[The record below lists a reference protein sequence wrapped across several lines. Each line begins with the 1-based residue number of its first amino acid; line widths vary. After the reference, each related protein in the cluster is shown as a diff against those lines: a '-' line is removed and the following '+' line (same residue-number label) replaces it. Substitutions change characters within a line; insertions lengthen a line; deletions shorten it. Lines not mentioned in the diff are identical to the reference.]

1 MVGTAHEKAVPFG
14 MTVPAPLPT
23 LQRHSNASGN
33 DMISADHANR
43 RQFLIGAASL
53 AGGLITVLPVT
64 DARATPETMQAAIK
78 KVVGSA
84 ALRKGKVTLRLPPL
98 VENGNSVAMDVA
110 VESPMT
116 ADDYVRAIH
125 VFNEKNPQSNVVS
138 VRLGPPAGQAKLSTR
153 VRLADSQRIM
163 AIAEMNDGSF
173 WSDEVDVIVTIAACL
188 EDPV

>member
-1 MVGTAHEKAVPFG
+1 MMADDKA
-14 MTVPAPLPT
+14 T
-23 LQRHSNASGN
+23 
-33 DMISADHANR
+33 R
-43 RQFLIGAASL
+43 RTFLIGATSL
-53 AGGLITVLPVT
+53 VGGLITVLPVT

-78 KVVGSA
+78 KVIGSA
-84 ALRKGKVTLRLPPL
+84 PLRKGKVTLHLPPL

-116 ADDYVRAIH
+116 ANNHVRAIH

-138 VRLGPPAGQAKLSTR
+138 IRLGPPAGQAKIATR

-163 AIAEMNDGSF
+163 AIAEMNDGTF